1 MDFYTQNTTK
11 NGTGT
16 VYVSQIAVEL
26 YSFWFRSPKTFSRDF
41 VGEDQ
46 NYKES
51 LGGWKYFQVL
61 PKKQYLGTI

>member
-51 LGGWKYFQVL
+51 LGAGNIFKSCQ
-61 PKKQYLGTI
+61 KNST